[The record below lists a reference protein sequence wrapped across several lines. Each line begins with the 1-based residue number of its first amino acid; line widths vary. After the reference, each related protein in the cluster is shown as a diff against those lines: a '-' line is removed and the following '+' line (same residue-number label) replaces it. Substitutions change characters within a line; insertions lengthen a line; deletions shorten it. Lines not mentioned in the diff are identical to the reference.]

1 MLRYAIRQRLE
12 GYLVALIYFD
22 SSGYKRSL
30 TSKSKD
36 SRRRNERCQMHKPS
50 LFFFFRFSF
59 CFREWTSV
67 QKLFGTNYV
76 KK

>member
-1 MLRYAIRQRLE
+1 MLRYAFRQRLE

-36 SRRRNERCQMHKPS
+36 SRRRNERCQMHKPP
-50 LFFFFRFSF
+50 LFFFSF
-59 CFREWTSV
+59 FLLLSRMDIGS
-67 QKLFGTNYV
+67 KNILALIM
-76 KK
+76 